1 MKSRKRNKLIRLF
14 ASFLFIVIELMSLIL
29 ITYSII
35 LYKNVETFYRC
46 FAILI
51 LVYFFF
57 FLSYLLLRSI
67 KLQSKKSILIPVI
80 VSIIISSISFGG
92 YYYLSQIY
100 SKMNQYGDSKNMY
113 YSLLV
118 TYNTELNSEKDLKNM
133 KIGIINDT
141 NDIIGN
147 ILPNETI
154 KSLKL
159 NKENKIVEYESYVEL
174 LHALKN
180 KKINAAWL
188 SKDYVENFSGMDGF
202 EKIKEETKVL
212 YTAKKEYNSKDEDIK
227 SETASLDKPFSMLL
241 IGVDSETSGVT
252 SGVNADVLLLVTFNP
267 ETLRATLTSIP
278 RDMYIKTACSNGNYR
293 RINTTTLGSA
303 YTCAVETVENLFDV
317 NIDYYAKINFKGVV
331 KLVNAVGGID
341 VKVDYSICE
350 QNSSRKWGNKTV
362 FVEKGNQ
369 HLNGEQALALA
380 RNRHKPNDGSYIGDK
395 MAQYCPTYNKG
406 TRNDF
411 TRGKNQMKIIMG
423 IANAAVKTKD
433 PNKLLSIMDSI
444 KKNFQ
449 TNITSKDILKLYNLA
464 KSMVI
469 SDSTNLVNIE
479 RLQLA
484 GYNVNVTGG
493 ITIFDPVLGKY
504 KEDYGYPQVTIPY
517 KGSIEDIKDAIKNNL
532 NNTSIKAITKI
543 SFDIDNPYTI
553 TIIGDKTY
561 KEDKVTTLKNLSSYS
576 LDEIRT
582 YASKNGLSVKFIDK
596 DTNKEI
602 NDLDSYTFSSQ
613 KEHVYTILDQI
624 DTLTIY
630 VKQKITYNE
639 QIEETQSTE

>member
-1 MKSRKRNKLIRLF
+1 
-14 ASFLFIVIELMSLIL
+14 V
-29 ITYSII
+29 
-35 LYKNVETFYRC
+35 
-46 FAILI
+46 
-51 LVYFFF
+51 
-57 FLSYLLLRSI
+57 
-67 KLQSKKSILIPVI
+67 
-80 VSIIISSISFGG
+80 
-92 YYYLSQIY
+92 
-100 SKMNQYGDSKNMY
+100 
-113 YSLLV
+113 
-118 TYNTELNSEKDLKNM
+118 
-133 KIGIINDT
+133 
-141 NDIIGN
+141 
-147 ILPNETI
+147 
-154 KSLKL
+154 
-159 NKENKIVEYESYVEL
+159 
-174 LHALKN
+174 
-180 KKINAAWL
+180 
-188 SKDYVENFSGMDGF
+188 
-202 EKIKEETKVL
+202 
-212 YTAKKEYNSKDEDIK
+212 
-227 SETASLDKPFSMLL
+227 
-241 IGVDSETSGVT
+241 
-252 SGVNADVLLLVTFNP
+252 
-267 ETLRATLTSIP
+267 P
-278 RDMYIKTACSNGNYR
+278 RDMYLKTACSNGNYR
-293 RINTTTLGSA
+293 RINTTTWGSSSS
-303 YTCAVETVENLFDV
+303 CAVKTIESLFDV
-317 NIDYYAKINFKGVV
+317 DIDYYAKINFKGVV
-331 KLVNAVGGID
+331 QLVNAVGGID
-341 VKVDYSICE
+341 VNVDYSICE
-350 QNSSRKWGNKTV
+350 QNSSRKWGKNTV
-362 FVEKGNQ
+362 FVEKGKQ

-380 RNRHKPNDGSYIGDK
+380 RNRHKPNYGSYIGDK

-543 SFDIDNPYTI
+543 SFDIDNPYTT